1 MTTRKQSQK
10 GTKKSSLVGSFFA
23 RIYSTFFGSS
33 HHSNQ
38 RIWLVFIC
46 GLMLFVIVGYRLY
59 EVQVVAGEGHRQ
71 RIDNQHSYITNSQD
85 NPRGDVYVSYKDGS
99 RILAATD
106 REYYEL
112 VINNRNLVDR
122 GNLRDYLNERTSY
135 DDARLDAILQ
145 KKNDP
150 YEILKSRISEE
161 NAELFIASPFR
172 GVELHERS
180 ERYYPLDDLVQEI
193 VGFVSFQ
200 EDVLLGTYGLE
211 KYYDTILRTNT
222 QGRESSMFLTLFGD
236 KQEQVSGTEET
247 AIEKNIAKEGSL
259 VTTIEPQVQEQLLSE
274 LDAVDERFGS
284 QYSAGIIM
292 DPTSGQVV
300 AMGSTKRFDPNEN
313 KQHYRNVIIEDRYE
327 FGSIMKPLT
336 VAMALDDGA
345 IDADFQYNDRGFMK
359 LNQRTI
365 NNYDR
370 QGRGPGTTL
379 QTILSQS
386 LNTGAATI
394 AIKLGADTFIEYVD
408 ALGLSKETGVDL
420 PYEVYGNTENIDTGR
435 EVELATASFG
445 QGIAVTLVEM
455 ARAWG
460 ALANDGIVKTPY
472 VVDMIEYGDL
482 IPSRNIP
489 PGGDQQVF
497 DIETIRQVTDMLISI
512 VDDTATFRSYS
523 LPQHSIAIKTGTAQL
538 ARPEGGYYDD
548 EFLHTIAGYFP
559 AQAQAG
565 DQQFVMIIFTYQPQG
580 AQYSSTTLKDA
591 FFNVTQF
598 MISYYNLTPDRNTS
612 SLSNYETV
620 QE

>member
-1 MTTRKQSQK
+1 
-10 GTKKSSLVGSFFA
+10 
-23 RIYSTFFGSS
+23 
-33 HHSNQ
+33 
-38 RIWLVFIC
+38 
-46 GLMLFVIVGYRLY
+46 
-59 EVQVVAGEGHRQ
+59 
-71 RIDNQHSYITNSQD
+71 
-85 NPRGDVYVSYKDGS
+85 
-99 RILAATD
+99 
-106 REYYEL
+106 
-112 VINNRNLVDR
+112 
-122 GNLRDYLNERTSY
+122 
-135 DDARLDAILQ
+135 
-145 KKNDP
+145 
-150 YEILKSRISEE
+150 
-161 NAELFIASPFR
+161 
-172 GVELHERS
+172 
-180 ERYYPLDDLVQEI
+180 
-193 VGFVSFQ
+193 
-200 EDVLLGTYGLE
+200 
-211 KYYDTILRTNT
+211 
-222 QGRESSMFLTLFGD
+222 
-236 KQEQVSGTEET
+236 
-247 AIEKNIAKEGSL
+247 
-259 VTTIEPQVQEQLLSE
+259 
-274 LDAVDERFGS
+274 
-284 QYSAGIIM
+284 M

>member
-1 MTTRKQSQK
+1 
-10 GTKKSSLVGSFFA
+10 
-23 RIYSTFFGSS
+23 
-33 HHSNQ
+33 
-38 RIWLVFIC
+38 
-46 GLMLFVIVGYRLY
+46 MLFVIVGYRLY

-122 GNLRDYLNERTSY
+122 ENLRDYLDERTSY
-135 DDARLDAILQ
+135 DGARLDAILQ

-161 NAELFIASPFR
+161 EAESFIASPFR

-180 ERYYPLDDLVQEI
+180 ERYYPLDDLVQEV

-222 QGRESSMFLTLFGD
+222 QGRESSMFLSLFGD

-336 VAMALDDGA
+336 VAMALDAGA

-460 ALANDGIVKTPY
+460 SLANDGIVKTPY

-489 PGGDQQVF
+489 PGGDQRVF
-497 DIETIRQVTDMLISI
+497 DIETTQQVTDMLISI
-512 VDDTATFRSYS
+512 VDDTATFQSYS
-523 LPQHSIAIKTGTAQL
+523 LPKHSIAIKTGTAQL
-538 ARPEGGYYDD
+538 ARPAGGYYDD

-559 AQAQAG
+559 AQAQVG